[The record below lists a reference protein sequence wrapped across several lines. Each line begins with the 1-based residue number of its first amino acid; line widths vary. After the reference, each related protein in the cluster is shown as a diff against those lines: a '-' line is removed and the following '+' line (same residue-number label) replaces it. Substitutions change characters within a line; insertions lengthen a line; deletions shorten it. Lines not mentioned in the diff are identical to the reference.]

1 MNCLKEFSK
10 YSMCCGRFF
19 SSTSTKCSEKPLI
32 INKLNNVMTIGINR
46 PETCNALNYDTA
58 NRLSDAI
65 SQLEEDDSV
74 LVGVIHGVAGNFCSG
89 FDLKE
94 INNEPNLSEKLTGLR
109 LTDRFVSKP
118 LVAAVSGYA
127 VGVGMDLALWCDIRV
142 MEDNAVMGYFQ
153 RRFGIPHSQGAL
165 DRLKHMVGLSRGLD
179 WVLTG
184 RAIKAEEAYNCGLV
198 GRLVACGTSMGQ
210 AYSLATSIAKF
221 SPAALKTDRAA
232 LYLACLSE
240 KHIQAG
246 LVSTHREHYLESALK
261 TAPEGV
267 KKFAEGSGRHGKCTG
282 LFDVE
287 NDLEIS
293 KRQL

>member
-1 MNCLKEFSK
+1 MNCLKKFSK
-10 YSMCCGRFF
+10 CSMCCGRFF

-153 RRFGIPHSQGAL
+153 RRFGNKAIRIMSGLGPIDSCREAFKNLNILTTVALFILEVTVHTSQQNIPRRGDVHS
-165 DRLKHMVGLSRGLD
+165 HN
-179 WVLTG
+179 T
-184 RAIKAEEAYNCGLV
+184 RAANN
-198 GRLVACGTSMGQ
+198 
-210 AYSLATSIAKF
+210 YSLPSHRLTLFEKQPTYTGAKF
-221 SPAALKTDRAA
+221 LNILPPEVKNHTADKQQFR
-232 LYLACLSE
+232 
-240 KHIQAG
+240 
-246 LVSTHREHYLESALK
+246 REL
-261 TAPEGV
+261 T
-267 KKFAEGSGRHGKCTG
+267 R
-282 LFDVE
+282 
-287 NDLEIS
+287 
-293 KRQL
+293 